1 MKISQNYWYLLR
13 LLMVETKKQMQNT
26 SLHIKLMKQKTRPLF
41 MELPQIIEFI
51 NIVEKTHSMSFVM
64 ENKELLETI

>member
-64 ENKELLETI
+64 ENKELPETI